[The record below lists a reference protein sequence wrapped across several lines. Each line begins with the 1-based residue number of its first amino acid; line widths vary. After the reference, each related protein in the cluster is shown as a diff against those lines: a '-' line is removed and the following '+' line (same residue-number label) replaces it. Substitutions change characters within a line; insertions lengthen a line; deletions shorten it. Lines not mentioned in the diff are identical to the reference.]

1 MDVRKIAVVG
11 GFAVGAALSFAPL
24 ASADPLSGVVD
35 TEIASENS
43 TFEFYALLA
52 GDSADVTK
60 ATTPGA
66 FDTIAAKDV
75 PFFPVGDTADVSK
88 VTPLE
93 YELYGVNPIQAG
105 ISGTL
110 PIGSDTSFEEFNGA
124 TTKFDDA
131 FNVLLYAAEDKN
143 ALIPVADVFGNHS
156 EFVTAVGATDASAF
170 ADYYNFAIGDLS
182 GFFGVDLSSL
192 DITPALATDLF
203 SLFG

>member
-1 MDVRKIAVVG
+1 MDIRKIAVVG

-24 ASADPLSGVVD
+24 ASADPFTDLVD
-35 TEIASENS
+35 SEISSENS
-43 TFEFYALLA
+43 AFEFDALLA

-60 ATTPGA
+60 ATAPA
-66 FDTIAAKDV
+66 FDTIAAKDL
-75 PFFPVGDTADVSK
+75 PFFPVGDTADASK
-88 VTPLE
+88 VTLLE

-105 ISGTL
+105 ISNTP

-131 FNVLLYAAEDKN
+131 YNVLLYAAEDKN